1 VLVRAAAQL
10 DGDVVVVLVGHAEPY
25 AEALRAIA
33 AELVSRAGFASSTRC
48 RTASSRALAAGRLLC
63 LPDARRRLRDFPL
76 LEAMDHGLAV
86 ACSDLPV
93 LREVGGELPVFFDP
107 HSPEDAARAIRLALS
122 DKARAAR
129 GPAHAAQ
136 FTWERAAQGTYSAYE
151 RALVAA

>member
-1 VLVRAAAQL
+1 
-10 DGDVVVVLVGHAEPY
+10 
-25 AEALRAIA
+25 
-33 AELVSRAGFASSTRC
+33 
-48 RTASSRALAAGRLLC
+48 
-63 LPDARRRLRDFPL
+63 
-76 LEAMDHGLAV
+76 MDHGLAV

-122 DKARAAR
+122 DNARAAM
-129 GPAHAAQ
+129 GPAHAAH